1 LEIGFLPTLSPF
13 PNFKIREYPIRADF
27 KMAFNVLGRNL
38 FYAIHLGGAISF
50 GLINIPV
57 RLYTAVKETRPD
69 LDMLHKQD
77 RSPIRYARV
86 CKADGEEIP
95 FSDIVKGYE
104 YQKGDYII
112 LEDEDFR
119 RANVRKTQTIDILDF
134 VDQAEINPMFLE
146 KPYYLEPTKES
157 RKAYVLLCQGLKKTG
172 KIGIGKF
179 VLRTREHLISLKPQG
194 DMLILEQ
201 MRFADQIVNSEPLNI
216 PHEEKVS
223 PRELDLAIKLIEQ
236 LTTTF
241 HPEEYKDTYSD
252 ELMKIIEDKAHG
264 IKPQPR
270 GEEPVPT
277 EVPDL
282 MAKLR
287 ESLAEA
293 KKKRVAGSE
302 SRVSS

>member
-1 LEIGFLPTLSPF
+1 MRSIW
-13 PNFKIREYPIRADF
+13 A
-27 KMAFNVLGRNL
+27 
-38 FYAIHLGGAISF
+38 GAISF